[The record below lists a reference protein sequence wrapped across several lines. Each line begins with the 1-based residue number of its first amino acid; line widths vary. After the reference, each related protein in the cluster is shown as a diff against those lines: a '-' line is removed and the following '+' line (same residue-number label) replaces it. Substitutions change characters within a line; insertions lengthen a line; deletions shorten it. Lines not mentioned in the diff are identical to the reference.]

1 MKNDSNSTNKIL
13 YLLGNNIESPHRA
26 IAREKSEEMAESLD
40 IKYFEVCCKINLN
53 VQEVIERMIVECY
66 MKLNQIDKIDDKYFN
81 FKLKFNQTNKKLLK
95 FINY

>member
-53 VQEVIERMIVECY
+53 VQEVIERMIVE
-66 MKLNQIDKIDDKYFN
+66 
-81 FKLKFNQTNKKLLK
+81 LL
-95 FINY
+95 

>member
-1 MKNDSNSTNKIL
+1 VKNDSNSTNKIL

-53 VQEVIERMIVECY
+53 VQEVIERMIVELLWNLT
-66 MKLNQIDKIDDKYFN
+66 KLIK
-81 FKLKFNQTNKKLLK
+81 
-95 FINY
+95 